1 MGIPERRA
9 GRRAGDVSVTAVRRG
24 QNPAGRGFTLMEL
37 LIVIAIAAMILAL
50 GAPQFGEFQRNNRLT
65 ATANDLL
72 ASIQLARTEAIKR
85 QRPVALCPSSDPAA
99 TAPSCSGGAFRG
111 WIVFE
116 DPDADCQPASA
127 DAVLRREGPVPASL
141 RVRADGQCTLFGAD
155 GFAREL
161 GAGVDA
167 RRIVV
172 CDDRGYALQ
181 AGSDQSA
188 ARGIQVLRPGRALVT
203 RDADQLEG
211 WNLSCP

>member
-9 GRRAGDVSVTAVRRG
+9 GRRAGDVCVAAVHRTRNPVT
-24 QNPAGRGFTLMEL
+24 RGFTVMEL
-37 LIVIAIAAMILAL
+37 LIVVALAALILAL

-72 ASIQLARTEAIKR
+72 ASLQLARTEAIKR
-85 QRPVALCPSSDPAA
+85 QRPVALCASADPVAD
-99 TAPSCSGGAFRG
+99 TPSCSGGAFRG

-116 DPDADCQPASA
+116 DPDADCQPGSA
-127 DAVLRREGPVPASL
+127 DAVLRREGPIPASL

-155 GFAREL
+155 GFSRQL

-167 RRIVV
+167 RRLVV

-181 AGSDQSA
+181 AGTDQST
-188 ARGIQVLRPGRALVT
+188 ARGIQVLRPGRAFVT
-203 RDADQLEG
+203 REPDLLEG
-211 WNLSCP
+211 WDLACP

>member
-1 MGIPERRA
+1 
-9 GRRAGDVSVTAVRRG
+9 
-24 QNPAGRGFTLMEL
+24 MEL
-37 LIVIAIAAMILAL
+37 LIVVALAALILAF
-50 GAPQFGEFQRNNRLT
+50 GAPQFSEFQRNNRLT

-72 ASIQLARTEAIKR
+72 ASLQLARTEAIKR
-85 QRPVALCPSSDPAA
+85 QRPVALCASADPAA
-99 TAPSCSGGAFRG
+99 DSPSCSGGVFRG

-116 DPDADCQPASA
+116 DPDADCQPGSA
-127 DAVLRREGPVPASL
+127 GAVLRREGPVPATL

-155 GFAREL
+155 GFARAL

-167 RRIVV
+167 RRLVV

-203 RDADQLEG
+203 REPDQLEG
-211 WNLSCP
+211 WDLPCP